1 MVAGTINY
9 VIGLYD
15 KDLASEFCA
24 KIIESKVFTNTIIS
38 GGRTVEIL
46 MATAWIPFTAGR

>member
-24 KIIESKVFTNTIIS
+24 KMIESKVFTNTIIS
-38 GGRTVEIL
+38 GGRTAEIL